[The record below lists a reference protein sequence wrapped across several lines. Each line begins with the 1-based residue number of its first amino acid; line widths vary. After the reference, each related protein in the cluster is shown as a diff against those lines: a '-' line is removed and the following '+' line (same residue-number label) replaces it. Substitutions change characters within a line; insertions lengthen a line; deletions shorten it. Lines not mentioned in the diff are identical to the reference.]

1 MAEFLTAKDAKHTK
15 KRRAELAR
23 ESGSQPIFS
32 TGNWCG
38 LDYSADMELFNKIL
52 KTAVDGGASD
62 LHIKIGTPV
71 IFRINRELISIEC
84 PMPTEQW
91 MNNVVEK
98 MTPIHLK
105 KKLEE
110 EREVDFSYYVPD
122 VGRFRTNLFQQR
134 GQWALAMRYVRSHIA
149 SFEELGLLEQIKKIA
164 EEPRGIVLV
173 AGSTGSGKS
182 TTLAAMIEHINANF
196 KKHIITLEDPIEF
209 VFEDNQSVIEQ
220 REVGLDTVSFHH
232 ALKHVLRQ
240 DPDIIMLGEM
250 RDDISFGA
258 AMSAADTGHLV
269 LSTLHTTTAA
279 QSITRI
285 LDFFKAD
292 EREQVRRQLAGT
304 LRGVVCQRM
313 VPTVDGKMTPALEIM
328 INSPL
333 IKKMLEENRLDKLTA
348 AIETGSDDGMLT
360 FNQSLFN
367 LVKSGRVTEKE
378 ALGKASNP
386 QALEMNF
393 KGIFLNE
400 GGRIVG

>member
-1 MAEFLTAKDAKHTK
+1 MF
-15 KRRAELAR
+15 
-23 ESGSQPIFS
+23 
-32 TGNWCG
+32 
-38 LDYSADMELFNKIL
+38 DYSALMELFKRIL
-52 KTAVDGGASD
+52 KLAVDGGASD
-62 LHIKIGTPV
+62 IHIKIGTPV
-71 IFRINRELISIEC
+71 IFRINRELVAVEC
-84 PMPTEQW
+84 PAPTAEW
-91 MNNVVEK
+91 MNKVVETI
-98 MTPIHLK
+98 TPEHLK
-105 KKLEE
+105 NKLQDD
-110 EREVDFSYYVPD
+110 REVDFSYFIPEA
-122 VGRFRTNLFQQR
+122 GRFRTNLFQQR
-134 GQWALAMRYVRSHIA
+134 GQWALAMRYVRSHVA
-149 SFEELGLLEQIKKIA
+149 SFEELGLLEQIKTIA
-164 EEPRGIVLV
+164 ESPRGIVLV
-173 AGSTGSGKS
+173 AGATGSGKS
-182 TTLAAMIEHINANF
+182 TTLAAMIEHINGNF

-209 VFEDNQSVIEQ
+209 VFEDNQCVIEQ
-220 REVGLDTVSFHH
+220 REVGLDTSSFHH

-292 EREQVRRQLAGT
+292 EREQVRRQLANT
-304 LRGVVCQRM
+304 LRGVICQRM
-313 VPTVDGKMTPALEIM
+313 VPTVDGTMTPALEIM

-333 IKKMLEENRLDKLTA
+333 IKKMLEENRLEKLTA
-348 AIETGSDDGMLT
+348 AIETGADDGMIT

-367 LVKSGRVTEKE
+367 LVKARRVTEKE

-393 KGIFLNE
+393 RGIFLNE